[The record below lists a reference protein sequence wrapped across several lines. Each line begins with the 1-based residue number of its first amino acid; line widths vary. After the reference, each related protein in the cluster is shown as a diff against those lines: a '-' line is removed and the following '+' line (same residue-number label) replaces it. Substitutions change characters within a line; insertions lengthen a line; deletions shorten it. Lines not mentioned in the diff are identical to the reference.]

1 MTYDAR
7 ERSLFE
13 AYPVELY
20 LFARGAQYWRYTSA
34 DEDKVVDGV
43 TYNSVQIKR
52 GAFEQNQEMS
62 RSNLTLTMDKGI
74 SFLDQFRGSP
84 PTDIV
89 QLTIQRYHEGDAQLA
104 VPWVGRVVNVK
115 FLERKAEV
123 WLEPVFTSLRRPTL
137 RRMYQTTCPH
147 VLYGAACG
155 KSSADFRV
163 DATLTGVSG
172 RDLLSPAFSSFA
184 DGYFAGGYVD
194 WEVAEVLERRFIIA
208 HVGQTI
214 TLNLPLAGIPANATV
229 RAYPGCDHTLN
240 TCHNKFNNVDNYGG
254 QPFYPKKNP
263 MNGTPIF

>member
-20 LFARGAQYWRYTSA
+20 LFARGTQYWRYTSA
-34 DEDKVVDGV
+34 DEDKVVDGL

-74 SFLDQFRGSP
+74 RFLDQFRGSP

-89 QLTIQRYHEGDAQLA
+89 QLTIHRYHEGDGQIA

-115 FLERKAEV
+115 FLEREAEV
-123 WLEPVFTSLRRPTL
+123 RLEPVFTSLRRPTL

-155 KSSADFRV
+155 KSYTDFRV

-184 DGYFAGGYVD
+184 DGYFAGG
-194 WEVAEVLERRFIIA
+194 
-208 HVGQTI
+208 
-214 TLNLPLAGIPANATV
+214 
-229 RAYPGCDHTLN
+229 
-240 TCHNKFNNVDNYGG
+240 
-254 QPFYPKKNP
+254 
-263 MNGTPIF
+263 